1 MEDKDG
7 VGSVVFAVC
16 VSVLAE
22 ENVFVSVHNLDA
34 PMIPV
39 ELKQG
44 LWSRFDFGQA
54 GDEINGF
61 FFYRLPFALLFALN
75 EAAHATD
82 LLNG

>member
-1 MEDKDG
+1 
-7 VGSVVFAVC
+7 
-16 VSVLAE
+16 
-22 ENVFVSVHNLDA
+22 
-34 PMIPV
+34 MIPV